1 MTNGIGRVGIRNYVS
16 PLPTI
21 WNNLTHY
28 YSADNTAI
36 DSKGSIHGTL
46 VNGATYSTGKINAGF
61 GLDGVNDYVNVGNL
75 FGFDGTTPFSISFIF
90 KLNANIA
97 NYSIKYLVGNQTRT
111 AFPTNGTGAF
121 LYTGDGGATNRLGF
135 AMANNGNRLVVYIK
149 NNLAINTFYHCVVS
163 YNGNG
168 LNSGLNTYI
177 NGVSEKLS
185 VFSNS
190 LTLPISS
197 SSQLSTFGSTLGTSD
212 FFNGVIDEV
221 GVWDRALSATDV
233 TELYNAGAG
242 KQYVAP
248 VVTAPTS
255 TYTTRTAAFA
265 IATGITDTTI
275 LNALNTFDTGL
286 ISNSL
291 DTKMVALYPVVGGDA
306 TKHSYNFINTSL
318 HQLTFF
324 GGYTHTTTG
333 MSGNAVNA
341 YANTSLNN
349 STLPQDD
356 LSLNVYSRT
365 NLAQNTAL
373 IGCFTGARETSI
385 FPRYGAGQYLYGLN
399 GNEVGFLN
407 SDSRGLFT
415 VVRNSATAI
424 KAYRNSTLV
433 DSRTNNSTGAI
444 NENITISALNSGGSR
459 YYFSSYEIAFV
470 SISSKLSDSE
480 VATFYNLVQAMQ
492 TTLSRQV

>member
-1 MTNGIGRVGIRNYVS
+1 MAEIIGRVGWKNYVS

-90 KLNANIA
+90 KLNANID

-111 AFPTNGTGAF
+111 AFPTNGTGVY

-185 VFSNS
+185 VFSDS

-197 SSQLSTFGSTLGTSD
+197 SNQLSTFGSTLGTSD

-233 TELYNAGAG
+233 TELYNGGAG

-248 VVTAPTS
+248 APTS
-255 TYTTRTAAFA
+255 
-265 IATGITDTTI
+265 IIT
-275 LNALNTFDTGL
+275 TGL
-286 ISNSL
+286 VMNL
-291 DTKMVALYPVVGGDA
+291 DAGNTL
-306 TKHSYNFINTSL
+306 SYAGT
-318 HQLTFF
+318 
-324 GGYTHTTTG
+324 GTTWTDL
-333 MSGNAVNA
+333 SGNANNGTLVNGVGYSSTNGGTMVFDGINDMVSVA
-341 YANTSLNN
+341 HSPNLN
-349 STLPQDD
+349 STKITVSMWIKFGSSLSTDKVLFSKGSEGSRTYWFYESNGVYFAYGGFTGRIPAEILVNQWCNIVGVQTSTASLIYLNGVLYSSGAGAASITTTQGIGINSYSSNIYHASAKNIPQVAIYNRD
-356 LSLNVYSRT
+356 LS
-365 NLAQNTAL
+365 A
-373 IGCFTGARETSI
+373 
-385 FPRYGAGQYLYGLN
+385 
-399 GNEVGFLN
+399 
-407 SDSRGLFT
+407 
-415 VVRNSATAI
+415 
-424 KAYRNSTLV
+424 
-433 DSRTNNSTGAI
+433 
-444 NENITISALNSGGSR
+444 
-459 YYFSSYEIAFV
+459 
-470 SISSKLSDSE
+470 SE
-480 VATFYNLVQAMQ
+480 VATNFAALK
-492 TTLSRQV
+492 SRYGL

>member
-1 MTNGIGRVGIRNYVS
+1 MTEITGRVGWRTFVS

-121 LYTGDGGATNRLGF
+121 LYTGDGGATNRLAF

-185 VFSNS
+185 VFSDS

-221 GVWDRALSATDV
+221 GVWDRALSVTDV

-242 KQYVAP
+242 KQYVP
-248 VVTAPTS
+248 PTPTIVTNGLVLNLDAS
-255 TYTTRTAAFA
+255 
-265 IATGITDTTI
+265 
-275 LNALNTFDTGL
+275 NALSYPGTG
-286 ISNSL
+286 
-291 DTKMVALYPVVGGDA
+291 
-306 TKHSYNFINTSL
+306 
-318 HQLTFF
+318 
-324 GGYTHTTTG
+324 TTWTDL
-333 MSGNAVNA
+333 SGNGNNGTLINGTSYSSANGGVMVFDGVNDSVLG
-341 YANTSLNN
+341 NTNTLNN
-349 STLPQDD
+349 SQSFTTITWFSANQVIAEQHL
-356 LSLNVYSRT
+356 T
-365 NLAQNTAL
+365 NLKATPPTQLYVAGGTIGTWDYGSLSGGTILPNTWYMVV
-373 IGCFTGARETSI
+373 CTRDSS
-385 FPRYGAGQYLYGLN
+385 GAGKLYINGQYI
-399 GNEVGFLN
+399 
-407 SDSRGLFT
+407 
-415 VVRNSATAI
+415 AT
-424 KAYRNSTLV
+424 STLK
-433 DSRTNNSTGAI
+433 SY
-444 NENITISALNSGGSR
+444 SANTQFVIGTFGGGG
-459 YYFSSYEIAFV
+459 YYFGGKIGMSQI
-470 SISSKLSDSE
+470 
-480 VATFYNLVQAMQ
+480 YNRDL
-492 TTLSRQV
+492 TLSEIQQNFNATKTRFGL